1 MEGLTY
7 REKLTCTVDEGAA
20 LLGISRPVMYELCHR
35 EDCAF
40 TLRIGRRILISR
52 IALEAWIAEQSSAKK

>member
-1 MEGLTY
+1 MDKLAY
-7 REKLTCTVDEGAA
+7 KDKLTLKVDEGAA
-20 LLGISRPVMYELCHR
+20 LLGISRPIMYELCHR

-52 IALEAWIAEQSSAKK
+52 TALESWIAEQSSAKK